1 MFLLRASHLRLFT
14 KPGTAMTNKGP
25 FHLAEADE
33 SGRGKSC
40 SRKSC
45 KDQGMGDP
53 EISGSELKAGLGT
66 PGGTCV
72 GLLWSPCVFLLPS
85 VFRVLPAFHFV
96 NYLSPTQLRCG
107 DTSLSPSCCQGWIS
121 LELLVSFVSGEKEG
135 FSLLRSP
142 ISFPQRSTHGPYPPP
157 SVLAILFKFFF

>member
-1 MFLLRASHLRLFT
+1 
-14 KPGTAMTNKGP
+14 MTNKGP
-25 FHLAEADE
+25 FRLAEADE

-72 GLLWSPCVFLLPS
+72 GLFWSPLCVSASICIRGLAC
-85 VFRVLPAFHFV
+85 R
-96 NYLSPTQLRCG
+96 
-107 DTSLSPSCCQGWIS
+107 
-121 LELLVSFVSGEKEG
+121 SFC
-135 FSLLRSP
+135 
-142 ISFPQRSTHGPYPPP
+142 
-157 SVLAILFKFFF
+157 